1 MVKEYYKKTYP
12 SANKY
17 RSPKIYRPTRGREK
31 TKFKLSPARLKF
43 LLILIIILVVLYY
56 FFASS
61 QFQVKEIIIEGN
73 SLVSKDEIV
82 SILPQG
88 KNIFLFN
95 TEKSRSEIVSKFPE
109 IKQVAIYRGVPDA
122 LKIVVLERENKMV
135 WQTNSDLYYV
145 SAKGYVTRK
154 IVTKQIGSLPVVVD
168 TKNLPIKLG
177 QELVSPNF
185 VAFITNVFSSFQI
198 EEGIK
203 PLNFEIPETTF
214 NINLKTEAGFYV
226 KLNSLRSSQKQ
237 LGDLKKILTQYR
249 DNIHEYVDLRIDGW
263 AYYK

>member
-17 RSPKIYRPTRGREK
+17 RSPKIYRPTLGREK
-31 TKFKLSPARLKF
+31 PKFKLSPARLKF
-43 LLILIIILVVLYY
+43 VLILVILFGILYY
-56 FFASS
+56 FFASP
-61 QFQVKEIIIEGN
+61 QFRVKDIIVEGN
-73 SLVSKDEIV
+73 SLVSRDEIV
-82 SILPQG
+82 SILPTDE
-88 KNIFLFN
+88 NIFLFN
-95 TEKSRSEIVSKFPE
+95 TDKSRSEIVSKFPE
-109 IKQVAIYRGVPDA
+109 IKQVEIYRGIPDA
-122 LKIVVLERENKMV
+122 LKIVVLERENKIV
-135 WQTNSDLYYV
+135 WQTNTDLYYV

-154 IVTKQIGSLPVVVD
+154 ITTDQIRGLPVVVD
-168 TKNLPIKLG
+168 TKTLPVKLG

-185 VAFITNVFSSFQI
+185 VAFITNVFSSFQD

-237 LGDLKKILTQYR
+237 LGDLKKILTQYK
-249 DNIHEYVDLRIDGW
+249 DNIHEYVDLRVDGW